1 VKSRLTICAVS
12 FAPAR
17 ARPKVLKAHRFDV
30 KNDRTKDASCFPA
43 STDESCIGQINGR
56 KTIMTT
62 ATLTKWVR
70 DPRNGQVHLPREE
83 VTIMGVLHNL
93 DRTLLKVRWQAGG
106 ECVLFAEEL
115 EEMRQG

>member
-1 VKSRLTICAVS
+1 VKSRLTICAIS
-12 FAPAR
+12 FAPAC
-17 ARPKVLKAHRFDV
+17 ARPKVLKAHRVDV
-30 KNDRTKDASCFPA
+30 KNGRTKGAFWFPA
-43 STDESCIGQINGR
+43 STDESCIGQIKGR

-62 ATLTKWVR
+62 GTLVKWVR

>member
-1 VKSRLTICAVS
+1 
-12 FAPAR
+12 
-17 ARPKVLKAHRFDV
+17 
-30 KNDRTKDASCFPA
+30 
-43 STDESCIGQINGR
+43 
-56 KTIMTT
+56 MTT

-106 ECVLFAEEL
+106 ECVLFAEEARGNASGL
-115 EEMRQG
+115 GKAWRVDRSVGVDKNFPSH

>member
-1 VKSRLTICAVS
+1 VG
-12 FAPAR
+12 
-17 ARPKVLKAHRFDV
+17 DV
-30 KNDRTKDASCFPA
+30 KNGRTKGALWFPA
-43 STDESCIGQINGR
+43 STDEACIGQINGR
-56 KTIMTT
+56 KTMMTT
-62 ATLTKWVR
+62 GTLVKWVR
-70 DPRNGQVHLPREE
+70 DPRSGQVHLPSEE